1 MEFKVNSGIWGSMFG
16 VPDVVADNFLKLASG
31 DQIKVLLYI
40 LRCSG
45 RVCTDEEISMNTGVT
60 VQAAADAVLFWQQA
74 NVLTSQ
80 SASPVQSQTIM
91 APPPQQPQNKMMPQP
106 QPMQPE
112 IEHAESIVPEV
123 SESIPKSPNQRR
135 PYKPPT
141 EIKKI
146 MENSKDISD
155 LFKLTENILG
165 PINNTFQNSL
175 IWMYDYLGLKVEVIF
190 TLINYCK
197 INDKTNP
204 SYIEKIAADWAK
216 NDINDLKKAETEI
229 QRKTISNDYTGM
241 IMRMFEMT
249 RHPTT
254 KQAAIVEDWRIKKID
269 SELIRYAYEITLENI
284 GKPNFDY
291 INKILISWRD
301 SGYTSVQQVR
311 EAENDYRS
319 NKKKNVKTGGDPD
332 VDKYKVVINQF

>member
-91 APPPQQPQNKMMPQP
+91 APPPQQPQSIMTPPQP
-106 QPMQPE
+106 IQPE
-112 IEHAESIVPEV
+112 IRKAEPAVPEV
-123 SESIPKSPNQRR
+123 QVKSERR
-135 PYKPPT
+135 TKQNIAPS
-141 EIKKI
+141 EIARI
-146 MENSKDISD
+146 MKDSVD
-155 LFKLTENILG
+155 VSELFKVTETILG
-165 PINNTFQNSL
+165 PINHTFQNLL
-175 IWMYDYLGLKVEVIF
+175 IWMYDYLGLKKEVIII
-190 TLINYCK
+190 LISHCK
-197 INDKTNP
+197 NLDKTNP
-204 SYIEKIAADWAK
+204 SYIEKVAMDWAD
-216 NDINDLKKAETEI
+216 NDINDLEKAQSEV
-229 QRKTISNDYTGM
+229 QRITVSNDYTGR
-241 IMRMFEMT
+241 IMKMFEMT
-249 RHPTT
+249 RRPTS
-254 KQAAIVEDWRIKKID
+254 KQAEFIDQWRSRSLD
-269 SELIRYAYEITLENI
+269 FELIHYAYEKTIEQINKLS
-284 GKPNFDY
+284 FDY
-291 INKILISWRD
+291 INKILISWCD
-301 SGYTSVQQVR
+301 SGFTSVQQVR

-319 NKKKNVKTGGDPD
+319 SKKKNVKTGGDPD